1 MGYLGETIS
10 LAVALSWTITA
21 LFAEVGSKRL
31 GSLQLNVIRM
41 LLSMVMLGGTLWYFT
56 GAPFPLFADGKAW
69 LWLSL
74 SGLVG
79 YLFGDYCLFNSYVII
94 GSRFGQLFM
103 TLAPPTAAVAGWL
116 VLGEKLNIQCV
127 VGMAVTLFGIG
138 ISVLNRDGGENG
150 EGRQV
155 TQSKKAGFSLKL
167 PLKGVLFGIGAGVGQ
182 GIGLVLSKVGMNYY
196 EMSILADQ
204 AEVEMM
210 LPFASTFIR
219 AVTGAAGFLGV
230 MILQKKMHT
239 LVAASKDFKG
249 MNAAFWA
256 TLTGPFIGV
265 SLSLM
270 AVRYTEAGI
279 ASTIMALTPVLI
291 LWPAHL
297 FFRQKVTLKEVIG
310 AVISVAGVSLFFI

>member
-56 GAPFPLFADGKAW
+56 GAPYPLFADGKAW

-127 VGMAVTLFGIG
+127 AGMAVTLFGIG
-138 ISVLNRDGGENG
+138 ISVLSRNGGESG
-150 EGRQV
+150 QGWQEEQGRKV
-155 TQSKKAGFSLKL
+155 KFSLKL
-167 PLKGVLFGIGAGVGQ
+167 PVKGVLFGIGAGVGQ

-196 EMSILADQ
+196 EMSIPADQ
-204 AEVEMM
+204 AEFEMM

-230 MILQKKMHT
+230 MILQKKMDT
-239 LVAASKDFKG
+239 LVTASKDFKG

-256 TLTGPFIGV
+256 TLTGPFLG
-265 SLSLM
+265 
-270 AVRYTEAGI
+270 
-279 ASTIMALTPVLI
+279 
-291 LWPAHL
+291 
-297 FFRQKVTLKEVIG
+297 
-310 AVISVAGVSLFFI
+310 